1 MAAALR
7 RSQQAKV
14 WANILIPA
22 AEVNAAG
29 ALWQVIAGRV
39 FARVDELRLLRGTAQ
54 T

>member
-14 WANILIPA
+14 WANILPA